1 MHQMGETMT
10 WTSIDDEPSCQ
21 DRARDGLQHLQAAAR
36 ELIQAARTLLDV
48 AEDVVDDPAAVA
60 TLVGAL
66 GALGD
71 VVRHRVVAATGPPS
85 TRGDGAAG
93 TADDQTDGCEAGAD
107 GGPRPT
113 IERITVA

>member
-1 MHQMGETMT
+1 MT
-10 WTSIDDEPSCQ
+10 RTSIDDEPSCQ

-36 ELIQAARTLLDV
+36 ELIQAARALLDV
-48 AEDVVDDPAAVA
+48 AENVVDDPAAVA

-66 GALGD
+66 GPMGD
-71 VVRHRVVAATGPPS
+71 VVRHRVAAATNPGAS
-85 TRGDGAAG
+85 GDGAASAG
-93 TADDQTDGCEAGAD
+93 DDQTDGGEAGAE